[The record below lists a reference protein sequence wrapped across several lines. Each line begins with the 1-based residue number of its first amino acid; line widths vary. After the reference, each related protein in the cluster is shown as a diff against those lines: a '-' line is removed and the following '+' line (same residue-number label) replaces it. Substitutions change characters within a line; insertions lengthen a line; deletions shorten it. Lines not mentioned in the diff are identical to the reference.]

1 MMHLFGKKE
10 GSPEERIEQCMQ
22 KRDWAGMVKVY
33 YQLGVAAMEEGKL
46 NHAQLWLSRADTIYS
61 ADDAVFKKVG
71 EKLMDD
77 CSDRI
82 GELEEEPTL
91 YHDIPERISEIAENL
106 QDIQV
111 RVWGLLSLARL
122 VKLGERLAV
131 LPGCEVLGKLGW
143 AVDMVLKSFQ
153 IPPAEEE
160 FNGLKDLCGE
170 LYEFGDASSFWG
182 SKGEIEVLD
191 RAPFQVFD
199 LNGLMGVHLEID
211 AYIDGHLRMLC
222 ALSQGEEVPD
232 PETGIIA
239 QPLLPDYHV
248 RTGEGKLEEM
258 PLVKAELERI
268 WNDYEFVAS
277 GMTWE
282 LIGQRVA
289 EYKQLD
295 ILA

>member
-160 FNGLKDLCGE
+160 FNGLKD
-170 LYEFGDASSFWG
+170 
-182 SKGEIEVLD
+182 
-191 RAPFQVFD
+191 
-199 LNGLMGVHLEID
+199 
-211 AYIDGHLRMLC
+211 
-222 ALSQGEEVPD
+222 
-232 PETGIIA
+232 
-239 QPLLPDYHV
+239 
-248 RTGEGKLEEM
+248 
-258 PLVKAELERI
+258 
-268 WNDYEFVAS
+268 
-277 GMTWE
+277 
-282 LIGQRVA
+282 
-289 EYKQLD
+289 
-295 ILA
+295 